1 MDCNPFFPRHAGL
14 YGISLSSEE
23 ITMSIKSSIKETAGA
38 AEEELGEAVHNEKMA
53 EKGRRM
59 RNEGRVGNGKMP
71 KVTKVGSEKP

>member
-1 MDCNPFFPRHAGL
+1 
-14 YGISLSSEE
+14 
-23 ITMSIKSSIKETAGA
+23 MSIKSSIKETAGA
-38 AEEELGEAVHNEKMA
+38 AEEELGEAVHNDKMA

>member
-1 MDCNPFFPRHAGL
+1 MRVLIGLNLFASPRYHPFQ
-14 YGISLSSEE
+14 EE
-23 ITMSIKSSIKETAGA
+23 LIMSVKSSIKETAGA
-38 AEEELGEAVHNEKMA
+38 AEEELGEALHNDKMA